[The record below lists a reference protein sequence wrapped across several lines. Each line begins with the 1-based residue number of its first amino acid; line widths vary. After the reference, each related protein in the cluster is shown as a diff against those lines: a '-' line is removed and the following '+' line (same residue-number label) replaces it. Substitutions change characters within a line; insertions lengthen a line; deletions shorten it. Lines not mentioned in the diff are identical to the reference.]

1 MMEEDYRHIPLILAG
16 TFKGEEG
23 VKLFIQPLAAKTK
36 DSRNLSTWYSRY
48 LQTLQE
54 VGITTG
60 PLFRNDKGSRMS
72 VSELDVHFIS
82 LLLEVQRK
90 FPNAI
95 PDSVKVDEVYSVFR
109 SLRRGAT
116 SEAQNVGLPEPV
128 IESNNR
134 WRKFHRPRGMRPGWT
149 MMQHYTDAQVAA
161 PTLIQF
167 SAGLPG

>member
-1 MMEEDYRHIPLILAG
+1 M
-16 TFKGEEG
+16 
-23 VKLFIQPLAAKTK
+23 
-36 DSRNLSTWYSRY
+36 
-48 LQTLQE
+48 
-54 VGITTG
+54 
-60 PLFRNDKGSRMS
+60 
-72 VSELDVHFIS
+72 SELDVHFIS

-95 PDSVKVDEVYSVFR
+95 PDSVKVKEDYSVFR

-116 SEAQNVGLPEPV
+116 SEAQNVGLPQPV

-134 WRKFHRPRGMRPGWT
+134 WRKFHRARGMRPGWS